1 MKEETKKS
9 TKKQVISAGTAT
21 RGLINGFISYGF
33 LVGFIFLI
41 IYLIVM
47 NCLNKFTNNNLPNEL
62 NYTIPAIAAILAFFL
77 IRGVCYLSS
86 FDLFKKCKVNKKDL
100 NIVYS
105 NTNLFF
111 ILLVILS
118 VGLLTVNLTVK
129 FRNQRTEL
137 EDLKAQYYEIYEE
150 KMADDLLVNAI
161 EDYTTNKTIT
171 LVKTMIF
178 ECGVILGLFSLF
190 THQKKLVEKL
200 N

>member
-137 EDLKAQYYEIYEE
+137 EDLKTQ
-150 KMADDLLVNAI
+150 
-161 EDYTTNKTIT
+161 
-171 LVKTMIF
+171 
-178 ECGVILGLFSLF
+178 
-190 THQKKLVEKL
+190 
-200 N
+200 